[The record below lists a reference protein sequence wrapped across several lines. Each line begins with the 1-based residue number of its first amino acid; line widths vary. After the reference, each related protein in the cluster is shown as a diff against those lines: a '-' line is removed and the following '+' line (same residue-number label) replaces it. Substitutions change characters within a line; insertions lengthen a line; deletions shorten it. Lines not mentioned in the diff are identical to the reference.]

1 MRVAIGEWKDDKQM
15 KKGISLTLARWKN
28 STDYLEYLDQTLTY
42 KRTITVFCEG
52 MYITPLLRVWHA
64 WALEI
69 LEAV

>member
-42 KRTITVFCEG
+42 KRTITVFWEG
-52 MYITPLLRVWHA
+52 TYIAPSLIV
-64 WALEI
+64 
-69 LEAV
+69 